1 MTAAITSPYQSV
13 PEMFVRRAEE
23 TAHLEAYRYPAGN
36 QWQSLTW
43 AQTLDRVRAIALG
56 LHALGIQSQQ
66 RCAILS
72 GTRIEWILADLGILC
87 AGGATTTIY
96 PSSTPDDC
104 AYILTDS
111 ESRVVFAEDQA
122 QVDKLTSQRAQLPN
136 VVKVIT
142 FDGASDGDWVIR
154 LDELEAQGHE
164 IAVSRPDLFGEL
176 VDGVQPEHMATL
188 IYTSGTTGRPKG
200 VRLVQANWLYEAEAL
215 KSQDA
220 DLISTADLQYLWLPL
235 AHAFGKVLEVGQIR
249 IGFTTAVDGNVDR
262 LVDNLAVV
270 RPTFM
275 AAAPRI
281 FEKVYNKVVTQA
293 KSGGRLKYEIFRW
306 ACDAGM
312 KVSKLRQRGQ
322 EPTGTLKLK
331 YATADRLVF
340 SKLRERFGGRLR
352 YFVSGSAPLST
363 EIAEFFHAAGILIL
377 EGYGLTETSAA
388 TTANL
393 PNDYRIGTVGKPVK
407 GTEVRFLEDGE
418 ILIRNPGVM
427 RGYHNLPE
435 ETAAAL
441 DSEGWFHTGDIGVLE
456 DGFLKITD
464 RKKDLIKTSG
474 GKYIAP
480 QTIEGKFKALC
491 PYVSNIIVHGD
502 RRPYCTALITLD
514 EEAIGQWAH
523 DNGVAELN
531 YEQLASHPKVRELIE
546 TAIDELNSGLARHE
560 TIKTFAI
567 LPSDLTIER
576 GEITPSL
583 KIKRKVV
590 ERNYH
595 EVLNEMYPSVTQTL

>member
-56 LHALGIQSQQ
+56 LHALGIQSLQ

-164 IAVSRPDLFGEL
+164 IALSRPDLFGEL

-215 KSQDA
+215 K
-220 DLISTADLQYLWLPL
+220 
-235 AHAFGKVLEVGQIR
+235 IR

-262 LVDNLAVV
+262 RVDNLAVV

-293 KSGGRLKYEIFRW
+293 KSGGKLKYEILRW
-306 ACDAGM
+306 ACDA
-312 KVSKLRQRGQ
+312 
-322 EPTGTLKLK
+322 
-331 YATADRLVF
+331 
-340 SKLRERFGGRLR
+340 
-352 YFVSGSAPLST
+352 
-363 EIAEFFHAAGILIL
+363 
-377 EGYGLTETSAA
+377 
-388 TTANL
+388 
-393 PNDYRIGTVGKPVK
+393 
-407 GTEVRFLEDGE
+407 
-418 ILIRNPGVM
+418 
-427 RGYHNLPE
+427 
-435 ETAAAL
+435 
-441 DSEGWFHTGDIGVLE
+441 
-456 DGFLKITD
+456 
-464 RKKDLIKTSG
+464 
-474 GKYIAP
+474 
-480 QTIEGKFKALC
+480 
-491 PYVSNIIVHGD
+491 
-502 RRPYCTALITLD
+502 
-514 EEAIGQWAH
+514 
-523 DNGVAELN
+523 
-531 YEQLASHPKVRELIE
+531 
-546 TAIDELNSGLARHE
+546 
-560 TIKTFAI
+560 
-567 LPSDLTIER
+567 
-576 GEITPSL
+576 
-583 KIKRKVV
+583 
-590 ERNYH
+590 
-595 EVLNEMYPSVTQTL
+595 